1 MNRMIRHAAMLS
13 TAALMAVGTG
23 GFAGAQS
30 KNYSDDDCMKNP
42 ALCAPAEMRKSDDMD
57 QVTPRKRR
65 IQQAEEAMSD
75 QPLAATT
82 RSEWKFDPKKHRRSR
97 HRDDEFRFRFGAFWY
112 PVPYWLGPAYT
123 YGLVINDRLGCGEGR
138 AIVRDRGFYRVRI
151 VECRGRIYTY
161 LGRRHGDTFRVLL
174 NSRNGR
180 IVDLDPV

>member
-1 MNRMIRHAAMLS
+1 MLS
-13 TAALMAVGTG
+13 TAALMAVGTA

-42 ALCAPAEMRKSDDMD
+42 ALCAPAEMRKSDDLD

-65 IQQAEEAMSD
+65 LQQAEEVMSD
-75 QPLAATT
+75 QPEATT
-82 RSEWKFDPKKHRRSR
+82 QSATTQSEWRFDPKKHRRSR
-97 HRDDEFRFRFGAFWY
+97 NRDDEFRFFFGGFWY
-112 PVPYWLGPAYT
+112 PAPYWRPGYT
-123 YGLVINDRLGCGEGR
+123 YGLIIDDRLGCGEGR
-138 AIVRDRGFYRVRI
+138 AIVRDRGFRRVRT

-161 LGRRHGDTFRVLL
+161 LGRSHGDTFRILL